1 MTYIIIIIMINKC
14 INDDDYND
22 NGGMFVL
29 QRKEGRTIRSGC
41 AIGGSPRINYI
52 IINYDY
58 ELKLKLISSRS
69 VIIVRPIL

>member
-1 MTYIIIIIMINKC
+1 MMMIIMIMAVC
-14 INDDDYND
+14 LCYN
-22 NGGMFVL
+22 G
-29 QRKEGRTIRSGC
+29 RKEGRTIRSGC